1 MDDYKK
7 LLHSL
12 SQLRR
17 TVNEL
22 QETQSDLQK
31 LGMQVIQ
38 LMKNTIVFN
47 NNINEEIVVPRI
59 SAISNQEAV
68 AVVEGTIEEEGGDLT
83 KRADQKQ

>member
-17 TVNEL
+17 TVIEL
-22 QETQSDLQK
+22 QESQSDLQK

-68 AVVEGTIEEEGGDLT
+68 VLVEATNEEGGDLT